1 MAIYETLPVYK
12 EVYALILLIYEITK
26 EFPREYK
33 YTLGQDMKRD
43 GMQLVRSIYRANKY
57 QMESVITGGIINSG
71 MQSPEQWLKVL
82 RGVLSSNFGKE
93 PEDWEIYHG
102 DSFQLIVVPWEA
114 LSTAFIIKAAM
125 KQCRGMEVRMA
136 IGIGEASNRVRKI
149 TKSNGSAFIQSG
161 ECFDELGKA
170 TLAIRAPWEK
180 FDRTINTMLEL
191 ATLTMDRWKPSS
203 SEMIRACLE
212 NPEMTQVE
220 IGKLLDKPQSNIS
233 VGLKRGGFEEIQGLL
248 VYYRDEIPIE
258 R

>member
-1 MAIYETLPVYK
+1 
-12 EVYALILLIYEITK
+12 
-26 EFPREYK
+26 
-33 YTLGQDMKRD
+33 
-43 GMQLVRSIYRANKY
+43 
-57 QMESVITGGIINSG
+57 
-71 MQSPEQWLKVL
+71 
-82 RGVLSSNFGKE
+82 
-93 PEDWEIYHG
+93 
-102 DSFQLIVVPWEA
+102 
-114 LSTAFIIKAAM
+114 
-125 KQCRGMEVRMA
+125 MA

-170 TLAIRAPWEK
+170 TLAIRTPWEK

-212 NPEMTQVE
+212 NPEMTQIE

-248 VYYRDEIPIE
+248 AYYRDEIPIE